1 MQLRA
6 DFLRLRLRP
15 ALHSVRGSA
24 GDADTSAV
32 AQSPLYL
39 TSPALYGRA
48 PGPLL
53 GSESENL
60 DSNVEAGVP
69 ACRLGRYLSAPDLS
83 HIDAATARCNEA
95 PGKDVRELAVAPVG
109 ASSGSEPDIDAATAR
124 HTELPGKEAAET
136 GRGTEARNAKSLWR
150 KLRQRTGL
158 ITFVLLMR
166 KRKLVATQVRCMH
179 VCRCASMCHALDA
192 CVNMHTIYTH
202 TSMHVQVRAVL
213 EQDSLDLEK
222 LQALLH
228 DVEKRKTPRA
238 SL

>member
-24 GDADTSAV
+24 GDAHTSAV

-83 HIDAATARCNEA
+83 HIDAATARCKEA
-95 PGKDVRELAVAPVG
+95 TGKDERELVAAPIG
-109 ASSGSEPDIDAATAR
+109 ASSGSEPDIDAAKG
-124 HTELPGKEAAET
+124 TELPGKEAAET

-192 CVNMHTIYTH
+192 CVHAY
-202 TSMHVQVRAVL
+202 
-213 EQDSLDLEK
+213 
-222 LQALLH
+222 
-228 DVEKRKTPRA
+228 
-238 SL
+238 

>member
-1 MQLRA
+1 VNFPLGVFFDPRRRNDAPRIINEMQRRA

-15 ALHSVRGSA
+15 ALQSVRGSA

-39 TSPALYGRA
+39 TSPGYGRA

-53 GSESENL
+53 GSESENF
-60 DSNVEAGVP
+60 DSNVETGVP
-69 ACRLGRYLSAPDLS
+69 VRRLGRYLSETDLS
-83 HIDAATARCNEA
+83 HIDAATARCKEA
-95 PGKDVRELAVAPVG
+95 TGKDERELVAAPIG

-124 HTELPGKEAAET
+124 HRELPVKEAAET
-136 GRGTEARNAKSLWR
+136 GRGSEARNAKSLWR

-192 CVNMHTIYTH
+192 CVHAY
-202 TSMHVQVRAVL
+202 
-213 EQDSLDLEK
+213 
-222 LQALLH
+222 
-228 DVEKRKTPRA
+228 
-238 SL
+238 